1 MNIPHNFNSF
11 FLMNAVCQ
19 IWLKFWLQK
28 ITEKLFF
35 GMSLM
40 YFCYSDMISHVN
52 DMFLHII
59 KINFSPFKVF
69 VSSLVEIRTV
79 IQEIPQSDWRTESRS
94 LNQKSIKTKKNVCF
108 SSNTSS
114 IIFVAA
120 SKLKKSFVIELNH
133 KSNQKYTGIRCIIT
147 NIIAERGGT

>member
-1 MNIPHNFNSF
+1 
-11 FLMNAVCQ
+11 MNAVCQ

-69 VSSLVEIRTV
+69 VSSLVEIRPV
-79 IQEIPQSDWRTESRS
+79 IQEIPQTE
-94 LNQKSIKTKKNVCF
+94 
-108 SSNTSS
+108 
-114 IIFVAA
+114 
-120 SKLKKSFVIELNH
+120 
-133 KSNQKYTGIRCIIT
+133 
-147 NIIAERGGT
+147 